1 MLLILVIL
9 AVRIHARTQAAIR
22 VLPDRR
28 EVSYQKVEPQAAA
41 EAVMSKA
48 TQQVFKRIAL
58 HNKLLP
64 EAELDALLDETPD
77 PQQALQLLV
86 QRQVISEKTAA
97 QFQAVYEKQLDKLF
111 ADQIALDDEPP
122 PAAPQRPAEVAA
134 DADAVSS
141 AESAEVQERDEPSD
155 RPSAASAY
163 RVSAALQDVQPL
175 PAPGLDLIHALLLDA
190 RRLGASD
197 LHVKSGMVPVVR
209 VNGMLRDLPR
219 PRLSAEACEES
230 LLSVLDEEQRA
241 RFLEHLD
248 LDLSYD
254 GGAELGR
261 CRTNF
266 LHQHRGV
273 DGIFRLIPEQVP
285 TFEELNLPDVVKRFT
300 EYRVGIVLVTGPK
313 GSGKTTTL
321 AAMVDRIN
329 RKRAEHIITV
339 EDPIEFVHPCKA
351 GHVNQRQVGVHT
363 QSFSNALRSA
373 LREAPDV
380 IMVGEMRDLETT
392 SLAITAAETGHLVL
406 ATLHTPDA
414 IRTIGRVL
422 DVFPPKEQPQ
432 IRAMLSESLRGI
444 CSQLLL
450 PSADGKSM
458 VLALEILVNTQAIGH
473 LIREEKVHQIRGLME
488 TGKQHGMVLMDE
500 SLIRL
505 AKEGRITKQMALEY
519 AENLRHVK
527 AELA

>member
-1 MLLILVIL
+1 MPGFRISTG
-9 AVRIHARTQAAIR
+9 AVSSSNEAI
-22 VLPDRR
+22 
-28 EVSYQKVEPQAAA
+28 
-41 EAVMSKA
+41 MSKA

-64 EAELDALLDETPD
+64 EEELDALLVETPD
-77 PQQALQLLV
+77 PLHALQQLV
-86 QRQVISEKTAA
+86 QRHVVSEKMAA

-111 ADQIALDDEPP
+111 AEQIGLDDDGPQAAPPHKAEFDAEADDRAWHRDEHAEPAEAEPP
-122 PAAPQRPAEVAA
+122 VEVAA
-134 DADAVSS
+134 DRTTGRVAAVP
-141 AESAEVQERDEPSD
+141 QEI
-155 RPSAASAY
+155 
-163 RVSAALQDVQPL
+163 QPL
-175 PAPGLDLIHALLLDA
+175 PEPGLELIHCLMLEA
-190 RRLGASD
+190 RRMGASD

-209 VNGMLRDLPR
+209 LHGTLRDLPR
-219 PRLSAEACEES
+219 PSLPADAAEQS
-230 LLSVLDEEQRA
+230 LLAILSDDQRA
-241 RFLEHLD
+241 HFQSELD
-248 LDLSYD
+248 LDFSYD

-261 CRTNF
+261 YRANM
-266 LHQHRGV
+266 LHQHRGI
-273 DGIFRLIPEQVP
+273 DGIFRLIPETVP
-285 TFEELNLPDVVKRFT
+285 TFDDLKLPDVVKRFT
-300 EYRVGIVLVTGPK
+300 EYRVGVVLVTGPK

-321 AAMVDRIN
+321 AAMVDRVN
-329 RKRAEHIITV
+329 RERAEHIITV
-339 EDPIEFVHPCKA
+339 EDPIEFVHPCKR
-351 GHVNQRQVGVHT
+351 GHVNQRQVGIHT
-363 QSFSNALRSA
+363 LSFSNALRSA

-450 PSADGKSM
+450 PGTDGNSM
-458 VLALEILVNTQAIGH
+458 VLAVEILVNTQAIGH
-473 LIREEKVHQIRGLME
+473 LIREEKVHQIRGLMQ

-500 SLIRL
+500 SLVRL
-505 AKEGRITKQMALEY
+505 AKEGQISRQMACDY
-519 AENLRHVK
+519 AENLKYVK